1 MKDNEET
8 RFPWGEMDNWNA
20 DLVLHVIQ
28 YLSVLDGNRF
38 RLSGL
43 RYFYLVQQYRRI
55 RGAEMVSNVSRVRSL
70 RSTTTTQSPAQVLT
84 HRAAAHQLQTEP
96 NLALSFST
104 LSSTVPEDL
113 ALYLPSQAVT
123 LGVVSGSIQST
134 VPSLDCRSNAG
145 IMLGHLPNVPMK
157 PFVLQFHPRPPT
169 QNTCESPTALIQQ
182 LLGQQ
187 QSQPWEVFMVYAC
200 GPETAMAEEFVSKLQ
215 AAFPQSTIVG
225 GICTSGYFSESTQ
238 GVTRSDLESLSSV
251 DLMQW
256 YRGLG
261 GGRGGGRST
270 TTTTIAESP
279 ATIRS
284 WTKAQLL
291 DRVCDLLQRRPYRLR
306 LLQESEGAIFGV
318 ALAGDVPVKSVV
330 SRGVRST
337 TQNHTTIN
345 STTTRSSTPT
355 SFSNFVIHQAAIHRP
370 GDDEYMFTR
379 PRNRTAVGAGDGPSY
394 HIVRSIRDMETN
406 KLYTPHQLRQ
416 KFSQPDFVGLQRPGE
431 GEEDGFTLHMPH
443 PLSLNLDAFIFI
455 IEDHEQNDQESS
467 LLEGALIDFFDMTG
481 EACLEDMD
489 RTMEELREE
498 TKDEELLG
506 AIMISCSARG
516 PDTSSF
522 LCERMADA
530 TRFARVFPHVPCLGF
545 YADGEIGPL
554 ALAGRRPVRHGQ
566 QKKNNHS
573 TFDKDRP
580 PCKDLLLSLLFLW
593 YPNSP
598 FPPRPR
604 SGPIIPSMMIPNTRD
619 SFCNRTSKRHEC
631 TTTTTIPQPLGWR
644 PRHHQQQH
652 LQVPLEVPP

>member
-1 MKDNEET
+1 
-8 RFPWGEMDNWNA
+8 MDNWNA

-55 RGAEMVSNVSRVRSL
+55 RGAEMVSNISHVRSL

-187 QSQPWEVFMVYAC
+187 QEQQQSQPWEVFMVYAC
-200 GPETAMAEEFVSKLQ
+200 GPETAVAEEFVSKLQ

-355 SFSNFVIHQAAIHRP
+355 SFSNFVIHQAAIHSP

-379 PRNRTAVGAGDGPSY
+379 PRNRTAVGVGDGPSY

-566 QKKNNHS
+566 QQKNNHS
-573 TFDKDRP
+573 IFQQGQAALQGFTAVFA
-580 PCKDLLLSLLFLW
+580 LFVV
-593 YPNSP
+593 PKFA
-598 FPPRPR
+598 FPTTAAQWTHYSINDDPQH
-604 SGPIIPSMMIPNTRD
+604 TRQFLQSYLQKTRVHHHYD
-619 SFCNRTSKRHEC
+619 D
-631 TTTTTIPQPLGWR
+631 TTTVG
-644 PRHHQQQH
+644 
-652 LQVPLEVPP
+652 VAAAASSAAASASSS